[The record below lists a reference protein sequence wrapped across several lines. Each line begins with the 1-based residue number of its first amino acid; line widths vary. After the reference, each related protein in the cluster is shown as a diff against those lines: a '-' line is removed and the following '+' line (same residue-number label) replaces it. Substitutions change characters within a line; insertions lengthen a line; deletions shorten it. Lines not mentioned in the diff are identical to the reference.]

1 MWRLDFLSKIRM
13 LGLLGLRLVVGF
25 SFFWAHGLDKLRPAG
40 AWDWGQA
47 FVAKM
52 SAMAPEALLYL
63 AAWTEFLAGAAII
76 LGLLTR
82 WASLGIC
89 AVMLYAIFKIHGDHP
104 YSLLGVIRDVP
115 VVSSKELAVAY
126 AGAAFA
132 LLCCGPGNLSLD
144 RAFFGREATEE

>member
-89 AVMLYAIFKIHGDHP
+89 AVMLYAIFKIHGADP
-104 YSLLGVIRDVP
+104 YAT
-115 VVSSKELAVAY
+115 KELAIAY